1 MSTKL
6 TNITLTLAVSAV
18 ATGCTQARWFPA
30 QPVRG
35 GEREIA
41 FDMDGDGR
49 DDYWQR
55 IDENGQ
61 KTDLRFDTT
70 GDGQADETVRP
81 RDLASDE
88 CVHAVLVLDGVP
100 YDVVDEMYRQGW
112 FRLFP
117 PPAKVISVFPA
128 MTDLALTRV
137 FTDQA
142 CPGYE
147 ALYFDRRKNAPS
159 GGTSVYLS
167 GANAPWL
174 TAMDY
179 RCSLWLDA
187 KSYLDPKGLW
197 RHEFNG
203 IRRTIRSRNSGTV
216 RAYSVSTAGLATRGG
231 REAIVEYLKD
241 VDNLCEQM
249 TYERRGRIRFTLLTD
264 HGHDLKP
271 ATRVD
276 LRPRL
281 EAGGYRVS
289 SQLNDHRDV
298 CVPGYG
304 LVSCAVLHT
313 RDPEGVA
320 EALLSEPA
328 ADLVMYPAA
337 EEPSGA
343 VIMVRSG
350 RQMARICRTPD
361 GFIYDASDGDPL
373 QLTPI
378 LERLQASGRTAS
390 DGSVADRD
398 WFTATAD
405 HIYPDP
411 LWRIWFAF
419 NGLAHNSADVIVSL
433 REGFFCGSGFF
444 SALVDVASTHGA
456 LTRRGSTTFA
466 TSNHAPLPPLLRVE
480 DLGRYVRHDLPT
492 E

>member
-1 MSTKL
+1 MYTSL
-6 TNITLTLAVSAV
+6 INVALTLAVSVV
-18 ATGCTQARWFPA
+18 AAGCTQAPWFPV
-30 QPVRG
+30 QPVRS

-41 FDMDGDGR
+41 FDMDGNGR

-55 IDENGQ
+55 LDENGQ
-61 KTDLRFDTT
+61 KTELRFDTT
-70 GDGQADETVRP
+70 GDGQVDETVRP
-81 RDLASDE
+81 RDLAPDQ

-100 YDVVDEMYRQGW
+100 FDVVDEMYRQGW

-117 PPAKVISVFPA
+117 PPARVISVFPA

-197 RHEFNG
+197 RHELNG
-203 IRRTIRSRNSGTV
+203 IRRAIRSCNSQTV

-231 REAIVEYLKD
+231 RDAIVEYLKD

-249 TYERRGRIRFTLLTD
+249 TYERRGQIRFTLLAD

-271 ATRVD
+271 ATQID
-276 LRPRL
+276 LRQRL
-281 EAGGYRVS
+281 ESGGYRVS
-289 SQLNDHRDV
+289 RQLNDHRDV
-298 CVPGYG
+298 CVPRYG

-313 RDPEGVA
+313 RDPQGVA

-328 ADLVMYPAA
+328 ADLIMYPVSA
-337 EEPSGA
+337 EPSGG

-350 RQMARICRTPD
+350 RQIAHIRRTRD
-361 GFIYDASDGDPL
+361 GFIYEASEGDPL
-373 QLTPI
+373 RLAPI
-378 LERLQASGRTAS
+378 LERLRASGRIAP
-390 DGSVADRD
+390 DGSVSDRD
-398 WFTATAD
+398 WLTATAD

-411 LWRIWFAF
+411 LWRIWLAF
-419 NGLAHNSADVIVSL
+419 NGLVHNSADVIVSL
-433 REGFFCGSGFF
+433 REGSFCGSGFF
-444 SALVDVASTHGA
+444 AAMVDVASTHGA
-456 LTRRGSTTFA
+456 LTHRGSTTFA
-466 TSNHAPLPPLLRVE
+466 LSNHTSLPPLLRVQ
-480 DLGRYVRHDLPT
+480 DLGRYVRHDLPAK
-492 E
+492 